1 LKAEPASVGAWRHAL
16 QAAGVDAELREALLP
31 AHESFADMPEDDL
44 ALLVAGFVRLRGCAP
59 HPPGL
64 FGFGLSARELLGSSK
79 VLDRLPVPAR
89 RLLGVADLPSTPR
102 YVVVAGPTQ
111 PQAVLLIENSTTYEQ
126 AVRAGLAA
134 EVALIAAYG
143 YGLNMMSDSA
153 AGWALAESL
162 AGGRCEVLCRSG
174 GGFDLST
181 LLRHPRLFFW
191 GDLDREGLR
200 IALALRAN
208 LRQLSLSALYEPMC
222 EMVQTRARSH
232 PYALACGKANQ
243 QPWQACGD
251 EQIDALAALCSTRA
265 VDQEGVELSAHIA
278 LAGQA
283 LLQHAPT
290 A

>member
-1 LKAEPASVGAWRHAL
+1 MERRNLDESAQQLYEWLVKRSAGSSSRRMRSAGLLQAAVDALKLDLVEARRAFRALRTTGHADYAPDMAGLPYAGYLLVRPPLKAEPASVGAWRHAL

-143 YGLNMMSDSA
+143 YGL
-153 AGWALAESL
+153 
-162 AGGRCEVLCRSG
+162 
-174 GGFDLST
+174 T
-181 LLRHPRLFFW
+181 
-191 GDLDREGLR
+191 
-200 IALALRAN
+200 
-208 LRQLSLSALYEPMC
+208 
-222 EMVQTRARSH
+222 
-232 PYALACGKANQ
+232 
-243 QPWQACGD
+243 
-251 EQIDALAALCSTRA
+251 
-265 VDQEGVELSAHIA
+265 
-278 LAGQA
+278 
-283 LLQHAPT
+283 
-290 A
+290 